1 MATPTYTLI
10 DSTTLSSAANN
21 VTFTSIPTDDTCK
34 DFIIVMDGSTASGTR
49 PVIQFNGDTN
59 SSYSSV
65 MMADDAGAG
74 YSTIT
79 AGTYIDPIPGFSV
92 SGKFSAIWQVMD
104 SNATDKNKSVL
115 IRLNQHDGGH
125 VHASAGRWASN
136 NPVVSVKI
144 LTSTGVNYSA
154 GTTFYLYKIAG

>member
-34 DFIIVMDGSTASGTR
+34 DLIIVMDGSTASGTR
-49 PVIQFNGDTN
+49 PVIQFNGITT

-74 YSTIT
+74 YSTTI

-115 IRLNQHDGGH
+115 IRLNQHDGAH
-125 VHASAGRWASN
+125 VHATAGRWAN
-136 NPVVSVKI
+136 NDAVVSVKI
-144 LTSTGVNYSA
+144 LTSTGVNYSI